1 MTEIKKIQ
9 SQIEAVES
17 MLSQLENLLAADPNN
32 FSHKLS
38 IDSLKS
44 QISELE
50 KQLMQEKAK
59 RYKEVIEIRLKGRA
73 ADGTIPL
80 EVLGKL
86 ADGLSGTVLNA
97 SYFIQFGQKVKKI
110 KVKEIHDI
118 VNLRLAG
125 ISTGSTR
132 LFVTANNAPDL
143 FGRSLAEESLKH
155 SFNLLQS
162 DSSDE
167 LTESASKI
175 GKESVKKL
183 YKFITTISNAGMEV
197 ELNWSS
203 PSSENYSW
211 DGNKQSLLR
220 VAQSLTNIQMN
231 EPEIID
237 FSGELIAISLRGTF
251 EIKLNDNRTI
261 RGEFPNNLLEEIKT
275 LTIGS
280 YYTGKLE
287 KQTIINMAT
296 ESEKVYFTLISIQ
309 HRKPNSN

>member
-1 MTEIKKIQ
+1 MNDIKKIQ
-9 SQIEAVES
+9 SQIDFVAE
-17 MLSQLENLLAADPNN
+17 LFSQQEKLLASDPNN
-32 FSHKLS
+32 FSHKLAF
-38 IDSLKS
+38 DSLKS
-44 QISELE
+44 QILELE
-50 KQLMQEKAK
+50 KQLINEKAK
-59 RYKEVIEIRLKGRA
+59 RDKEIIEIRLKGRL

-80 EVLGKL
+80 EILARL

-97 SYFIQFGQKVKKI
+97 SYFIQFGQKVKKN
-110 KVKEIHDI
+110 KVKEVHNI

-162 DSSDE
+162 ESADE
-167 LTESASKI
+167 LTESASRI

-183 YKFITTISNAGMEV
+183 YKFIMTISNAEMEV
-197 ELNWSS
+197 DLNWNS
-203 PSSENYSW
+203 PTNENYRW

-231 EPEIID
+231 DPETID

-251 EIKLNDNRTI
+251 EIKLDNKRTI
-261 RGEFPNNLLEEIKT
+261 RGEFPYNLIEEIKT

-280 YYTGKLE
+280 NYIGKFE
-287 KQTIINMAT
+287 KQTIVNMAT
-296 ESEKVYFTLISIQ
+296 ESEKTYYSLISIQ
-309 HRKPNSN
+309 HVL

>member
-1 MTEIKKIQ
+1 MNEIKKIQ
-9 SQIEAVES
+9 GQIDAVAE
-17 MLSQLENLLAADPNN
+17 MLSQMENLLAKEPTN
-32 FSHKLS
+32 FSHKLG

-44 QISELE
+44 QIAELE
-50 KQLMQEKAK
+50 KQLMHEKAK
-59 RYKEVIEIRLKGRA
+59 RDKEIIEIRLKGRS

-80 EVLGKL
+80 EVLAKL

-97 SYFIQFGQKVKKI
+97 SYFIQFGKKVKKA
-110 KVKEIHDI
+110 KAKEIHDI

-132 LFVTANNAPDL
+132 LFVTANSSPDL

-162 DSSDE
+162 ESSDE
-167 LTESASKI
+167 LVESASKI
-175 GKESVKKL
+175 GKESVRKL
-183 YKFITTISNAGMEV
+183 YTFITAISHADLEV
-197 ELNWSS
+197 DLNWNS
-203 PSSENYSW
+203 PINDNYSW

-231 EPEIID
+231 DPETID
-237 FSGELIAISLRGTF
+237 FLGELIAISLRGTF
-251 EIKLNDNRTI
+251 EIKLDDKRSI

-280 YYTGKLE
+280 NYAGKME
-287 KQTIINMAT
+287 KQTIVNMAT
-296 ESEKVYFTLISIQ
+296 ESEKIYYTLISI
-309 HRKPNSN
+309 HHV

>member
-1 MTEIKKIQ
+1 MNDIKKIQ
-9 SQIEAVES
+9 SQIDAVAE
-17 MLSQLENLLAADPNN
+17 MLSQQEKLLATDPNN

-38 IDSLKS
+38 SDSLKS

-50 KQLMQEKAK
+50 KQLINEKAK
-59 RYKEVIEIRLKGRA
+59 RDKEVIEIRLKGRL

-80 EVLGKL
+80 EILAKL

-97 SYFIQFGQKVKKI
+97 SYFIQFGQKVKKN
-110 KVKEIHDI
+110 KVKEVHDM

-162 DSSDE
+162 ESADE
-167 LTESASKI
+167 LTESASRI

-183 YKFITTISNAGMEV
+183 YKFIITISNADMEV
-197 ELNWSS
+197 DLNWNS
-203 PSSENYSW
+203 PTNENYSW

-220 VAQSLTNIQMN
+220 VAQSLTNIQMSD
-231 EPEIID
+231 PETID

-251 EIKLNDNRTI
+251 EIKLDDKRTI

-280 YYTGKLE
+280 NYNGKFE
-287 KQTIINMAT
+287 KQTIVNMAT
-296 ESEKVYFTLISIQ
+296 ESEKTYYSLISIQ
-309 HRKPNSN
+309 HVW

>member
-1 MTEIKKIQ
+1 M
-9 SQIEAVES
+9 
-17 MLSQLENLLAADPNN
+17 MY
-32 FSHKLS
+32 
-38 IDSLKS
+38 
-44 QISELE
+44 
-50 KQLMQEKAK
+50 EKAK
-59 RYKEVIEIRLKGRA
+59 RDKEVIEIRLKGRT

-80 EVLGKL
+80 EVLAKL

-110 KVKEIHDI
+110 KVKEVHDI

-132 LFVTANNAPDL
+132 LFVTANTAPDL

-162 DSSDE
+162 ESADE

-175 GKESVKKL
+175 GKESVRKL
-183 YKFITTISNAGMEV
+183 YKFITTISNAEMEV
-197 ELNWSS
+197 DLKWNS
-203 PSSENYSW
+203 PTNENYNW
-211 DGNKQSLLR
+211 DGNKQTLLR
-220 VAQSLTNIQMN
+220 VAQSLTNIQMSD
-231 EPEIID
+231 PETID

-251 EIKLNDNRTI
+251 EIKLDDKRTI

-280 YYTGKLE
+280 NYAGKME
-287 KQTIINMAT
+287 KQTIVNMAT
-296 ESEKVYFTLISIQ
+296 ESEKVYYTLISIS
-309 HRKPNSN
+309 HV

>member
-1 MTEIKKIQ
+1 MNEIKKIQ
-9 SQIEAVES
+9 SQIDSVSE
-17 MLSQLENLLAADPNN
+17 MLLEFENLLAKEPDN
-32 FSHKLS
+32 FSHKLG

-44 QISELE
+44 QIAELE
-50 KQLMQEKAK
+50 KQMMFEKAK
-59 RYKEVIEIRLKGRA
+59 RNKEVIEIRLKGRT

-80 EVLGKL
+80 EVLSKL

-110 KVKEIHDI
+110 KVKEVHDI

-132 LFVTANNAPDL
+132 LFVTANTSPDL

-162 DSSDE
+162 ESSDE

-183 YKFITTISNAGMEV
+183 YKFITTISNADMEV
-197 ELNWSS
+197 DLNWSS
-203 PSSENYSW
+203 PTNENYNW
-211 DGNKQSLLR
+211 NGNKQTLLR
-220 VAQSLTNIQMN
+220 VAQSLTNIQMSD
-231 EPEIID
+231 PETIN
-237 FSGELIAISLRGTF
+237 FLGELISISLRGTF
-251 EIKLNDNRTI
+251 EIKLEGRRTI

-280 YYTGKLE
+280 NYAGKIE
-287 KQTIINMAT
+287 KQTIVNMAT
-296 ESEKVYFTLISIQ
+296 ESEKIYYTLISIR
-309 HRKPNSN
+309 HV

>member
-1 MTEIKKIQ
+1 MNEIQKIQ
-9 SQIEAVES
+9 SQIDAVAE
-17 MLSQLENLLAADPNN
+17 MLLQFENLLAIEPNN

-38 IDSLKS
+38 IDSLRA
-44 QISELE
+44 QISGLE
-50 KQLMQEKAK
+50 KQMMHEKAK
-59 RYKEVIEIRLKGRA
+59 RDKEVIEIRLKGRT

-80 EVLGKL
+80 EVLAKL

-110 KVKEIHDI
+110 KVKEVHDI

-132 LFVTANNAPDL
+132 LFVTANTAPDL

-162 DSSDE
+162 ESADE

-175 GKESVKKL
+175 GKESVRKL
-183 YKFITTISNAGMEV
+183 YKFITAISNADMEV
-197 ELNWSS
+197 DLNWSS
-203 PSSENYSW
+203 PASESYNW

-220 VAQSLTNIQMN
+220 VAQSLTNIQMSD
-231 EPEIID
+231 PETIE

-251 EIKLNDNRTI
+251 EIKLDDKRTI

-280 YYTGKLE
+280 NYTGKME
-287 KQTIINMAT
+287 KQTIVNMAT
-296 ESEKVYFTLISIQ
+296 ESEKVYYTLISIR
-309 HRKPNSN
+309 HV

>member
-1 MTEIKKIQ
+1 MNEIKKIQ
-9 SQIEAVES
+9 SQIDAVAEI
-17 MLSQLENLLAADPNN
+17 LSQHEELLSKDPNN
-32 FSHKLS
+32 ISHQLS
-38 IDSLKS
+38 IGSLRA
-44 QISELE
+44 QISGLE
-50 KQLMQEKAK
+50 KQLVYEKAK
-59 RYKEVIEIRLKGRA
+59 RDKEVIEIRLKGRA

-110 KVKEIHDI
+110 KVKEVHDI

-132 LFVTANNAPDL
+132 LFITANTAPDL

-162 DSSDE
+162 ESADE

-175 GKESVKKL
+175 GKESVRKL
-183 YKFITTISNAGMEV
+183 YKFITAISNADMEV
-197 ELNWSS
+197 DLNWSS
-203 PSSENYSW
+203 PASENYNW

-220 VAQSLTNIQMN
+220 VAQSLTNIQMSD
-231 EPEIID
+231 PETIE

-251 EIKLNDNRTI
+251 EIKLDDKRNI

-280 YYTGKLE
+280 NYAGKME
-287 KQTIINMAT
+287 KQTIVNMAT
-296 ESEKVYFTLISIQ
+296 ESEKIYYTLISI
-309 HRKPNSN
+309 HHV

>member
-1 MTEIKKIQ
+1 MNEIQKIQ
-9 SQIEAVES
+9 SQIDAVAE
-17 MLSQLENLLAADPNN
+17 MLVQYENLLAKEPND
-32 FSHKLS
+32 FSHQLS
-38 IDSLKS
+38 IDSLKA
-44 QISELE
+44 QIAGLE
-50 KQLMQEKAK
+50 KQMMYEKAK
-59 RYKEVIEIRLKGRA
+59 RDKEVIEIRLKGRT

-80 EVLGKL
+80 EVLAKL

-110 KVKEIHDI
+110 KVKEVHDI

-132 LFVTANNAPDL
+132 LFVTANTAPDL

-162 DSSDE
+162 ESADE

-175 GKESVKKL
+175 GKESVRKL
-183 YKFITTISNAGMEV
+183 YKFITTISNAEMEV
-197 ELNWSS
+197 DLKWNS
-203 PSSENYSW
+203 PTNENYNW
-211 DGNKQSLLR
+211 DGNKQTLLR
-220 VAQSLTNIQMN
+220 VAQSLTNIQMSD
-231 EPEIID
+231 PETID

-251 EIKLNDNRTI
+251 EIKLDDKRTI

-280 YYTGKLE
+280 NYAGKME
-287 KQTIINMAT
+287 KQTIVNMAT
-296 ESEKVYFTLISIQ
+296 ESEKVYYTLISIS
-309 HRKPNSN
+309 HV

>member
-1 MTEIKKIQ
+1 MNEIKKIQ
-9 SQIEAVES
+9 SQIDSVSA
-17 MLSQLENLLAADPNN
+17 MLLELENLLAKEPDN
-32 FSHKLS
+32 FSHRLG
-38 IDSLKS
+38 IDSLKA
-44 QISELE
+44 QIAELE
-50 KQLMQEKAK
+50 KQMMYEKAK
-59 RYKEVIEIRLKGRA
+59 RDKEVIEIRLKGRA

-80 EVLGKL
+80 EVLAKL

-110 KVKEIHDI
+110 KVKEVHDI

-132 LFVTANNAPDL
+132 LFVTANTSPDL

-162 DSSDE
+162 ESADE

-183 YKFITTISNAGMEV
+183 YKFITAISHAEMEV
-197 ELNWSS
+197 DLNWSS
-203 PSSENYSW
+203 PTSENYNW
-211 DGNKQSLLR
+211 DGNKQTLLR
-220 VAQSLTNIQMN
+220 VAQSLTNIQMSD
-231 EPEIID
+231 PETID

-251 EIKLNDNRTI
+251 EIKLDDKRTI
-261 RGEFPNNLLEEIKT
+261 RGEFPNKLLEEIKT

-280 YYTGKLE
+280 NYAGKME
-287 KQTIINMAT
+287 KQTIVNMAT
-296 ESEKVYFTLISIQ
+296 ESEKIYYTLITIR
-309 HRKPNSN
+309 HV

>member
-1 MTEIKKIQ
+1 MNEIQKIQ
-9 SQIEAVES
+9 SQIDAVAE
-17 MLSQLENLLAADPNN
+17 MLVQYENLLAKEPND
-32 FSHKLS
+32 FSHQLS
-38 IDSLKS
+38 IDSLKA
-44 QISELE
+44 QIAGLE
-50 KQLMQEKAK
+50 KQMMYEKAK
-59 RYKEVIEIRLKGRA
+59 RDKEVIEIRLKGRT

-80 EVLGKL
+80 EVLAKL

-110 KVKEIHDI
+110 KVKEVHDI

-132 LFVTANNAPDL
+132 LFVTANTAPDL

-162 DSSDE
+162 ESADE

-175 GKESVKKL
+175 GKESVRKL
-183 YKFITTISNAGMEV
+183 YKFITTITNAEMEV
-197 ELNWSS
+197 DLKWNS
-203 PSSENYSW
+203 PTNENYNW
-211 DGNKQSLLR
+211 DGNKQTLLR
-220 VAQSLTNIQMN
+220 VAQSLTNIQMSD
-231 EPEIID
+231 PETID

-251 EIKLNDNRTI
+251 EIKLDDKRTI

-280 YYTGKLE
+280 NYAGKME
-287 KQTIINMAT
+287 KQTIVNMAT
-296 ESEKVYFTLISIQ
+296 ESEKVYYTLISI
-309 HRKPNSN
+309 HHT

>member
-1 MTEIKKIQ
+1 MNEIQKIQ
-9 SQIEAVES
+9 SQIDAVAE
-17 MLSQLENLLAADPNN
+17 MLLQFENLLAKEPND

-44 QISELE
+44 QIAELE

-59 RYKEVIEIRLKGRA
+59 RDKEVIEIRLKGRT

-80 EVLGKL
+80 EVLAKL

-110 KVKEIHDI
+110 KVKEVHDI

-132 LFVTANNAPDL
+132 LFITANTSPDL

-162 DSSDE
+162 ESADE

-183 YKFITTISNAGMEV
+183 YKFITTISNAELEV
-197 ELNWSS
+197 DLNWNS
-203 PSSENYSW
+203 PTSQNYNW
-211 DGNKQSLLR
+211 EGNKQTLLR

-231 EPEIID
+231 DPETID
-237 FSGELIAISLRGTF
+237 FSGELISISLRGTF
-251 EIKLNDNRTI
+251 EIKLDDKRTI
-261 RGEFPNNLLEEIKT
+261 KGEFPNNLLEEIKT

-280 YYTGKLE
+280 NYAGKME
-287 KQTIINMAT
+287 KQTIVNMAT
-296 ESEKVYFTLISIQ
+296 ESEKIYYTLISI
-309 HRKPNSN
+309 HHL